1 MKETQDKGTTELSPR
16 PIASVGRPRRRRNSR
31 PLVTAVAI
39 LIIVGVAAASWITIR
54 EFQVQRSVYAKI
66 LQQKLEAT
74 RTQFRVFLTP
84 FGNHLTTMQQWQ
96 AGGLLDP
103 GDHHGL
109 KSLLIPLVD
118 QTDQV
123 TAIYVIPEV
132 GPVFSQ
138 IRTSDGW
145 IAVKADSTGQGCR
158 DQGWYARALAGAGS
172 DLIHWSEYR
181 PLPGDGRSGLVAAR
195 STGGTVVAL
204 GLLKNDLDR
213 FAATA
218 PITENGILV
227 RRYDDG
233 KIVWLS
239 PQDGSALD
247 ITESGELLVS
257 SLPEH
262 AVIGSALMEWGRL
275 DRPFQTPFRFRHA
288 GQSWWCTFYPAEGGT
303 DPGELGLI
311 APAGDLSR
319 RLETVI
325 GKVTFLFAG
334 LLGLAMV
341 AVVVLAFDYR
351 NKWQRFARRKRRTPA
366 DEAALK
372 QLIGGGE
379 NAQVEFKSTMRWNL
393 HANKPG
399 KEIELAWLKSVV
411 AYLNTDGG
419 FLLIGVADDGE
430 ILGLETDKFAS
441 DDKFLLHFDN
451 LIKQHVGLEFASY
464 ISGVL
469 RTVDDRRVFLINSDR
484 CSEPVYLKNG
494 DQEMFFIR
502 LGPSTRQLPPS
513 KILDYMQEREG

>member
-1 MKETQDKGTTELSPR
+1 MPPNVKPPNPQRT
-16 PIASVGRPRRRRNSR
+16 RRSR
-31 PLVTAVAI
+31 PLITAVTV
-39 LIIVGVAAASWITIR
+39 LIILGVATTGWVTIR

-66 LQQKLEAT
+66 LQQKIEAT

-96 AGGLLDP
+96 AEGLLDP
-103 GDHHGL
+103 GDPRGL

-118 QTDQV
+118 PTVQV
-123 TAIYVIPEV
+123 TTIYIIPES

-138 IRTSDGW
+138 VRTSDGW
-145 IAVKADSTGQGCR
+145 VAGKADSTGQGCR
-158 DQGWYARALAGAGS
+158 DQDWYTRARTKSGS

-195 STGGTVVAL
+195 SAGGMVVAL

-227 RRYDDG
+227 RRYDEG
-233 KIVWLS
+233 HVIWLS
-239 PQDGSALD
+239 PQGGRELD
-247 ITESGELLVS
+247 ITRSGELLVS

-262 AVIGSALMEWGRL
+262 AVIGAALMEWGGL

-288 GQSWWCTFYPAEGGT
+288 GQSWWCTFYPAEDGT

-319 RLETVI
+319 RLETVT

-351 NKWQRFARRKRRTPA
+351 NKWQRFARRRRRMPA
-366 DEAALK
+366 DEIALK
-372 QLIGGGE
+372 NLITSGE

-411 AYLNTDGG
+411 AYLNTGGG

-430 ILGLETDKFAS
+430 IVGLEADKFAN

-464 ISGVL
+464 ISGVF
-469 RTVDDRRVFLINSDR
+469 RAVDDRRVFLINCDR
-484 CSEPVYLKNG
+484 CPEPVFLKNG
-494 DQEMFFIR
+494 DEEKFFIR
-502 LGPSTRQLPPS
+502 LGPSTRQLPAS
-513 KILDYMQEREG
+513 KILDYMQEREA

>member
-1 MKETQDKGTTELSPR
+1 MVVSAIQ
-16 PIASVGRPRRRRNSR
+16 RRRRNSR
-31 PLVTAVAI
+31 PLITAVTM
-39 LIIVGVAAASWITIR
+39 LIIVGVAATGWVTIR

-96 AGGLLDP
+96 AEGLLDP
-103 GDHHGL
+103 NDPGKL

-118 QTDQV
+118 PTVQV
-123 TAIYVIPEV
+123 TTIYVIPES

-138 IRTSDGW
+138 VRTLNGW
-145 IAVKADSTGQGCR
+145 VAGKADSTGQGCR
-158 DQGWYARALAGAGS
+158 DQDWYTRALNNTKG

-181 PLPGDGRSGLVAAR
+181 PLPGDGRKGLVAAR
-195 STGGTVVAL
+195 SVGGTVVAL
-204 GLLKNDLDR
+204 GLLKDNLDR

-233 KIVWLS
+233 HVVWLS
-239 PQDGSALD
+239 PNGGSELD
-247 ITESGELLVS
+247 TANSGELLVS
-257 SLPEH
+257 GLPEH
-262 AVIGSALMEWGRL
+262 AVIGAALIEWGGLNQPFRI
-275 DRPFQTPFRFRHA
+275 PFQFRHA
-288 GQSWWCTFYPAEGGT
+288 GQSWWCTVYEAEDGT

-311 APAGDLSR
+311 APTGDLSR
-319 RLETVI
+319 RLETVT

-351 NKWQRFARRKRRTPA
+351 NKWQRFARRKRRTPH
-366 DEAALK
+366 DEDALRDLIAA
-372 QLIGGGE
+372 GE
-379 NAQVEFKSTMRWNL
+379 SNQVEFKSTMRWNL
-393 HANKPG
+393 HAKKPG

-411 AYLNTDGG
+411 AYLNTSGG
-419 FLLIGVADDGE
+419 FLLIGIADDGE
-430 ILGLETDKFAS
+430 ILGLETDGFAN

-464 ISGVL
+464 ISGGF
-469 RTVDDRRVFLINSDR
+469 RAVDDRQVFLVNCDR
-484 CSEPVYLKNG
+484 CPDPVYLKSG
-494 DQEMFFIR
+494 DDEKFFIR